1 MFTTFHLNGRLCSSD
16 LIRHIAAEAK
26 TPYTF
31 LITKPDIDWVYRA
44 QERMLQVLQMTHAK
58 MVYADHFQ
66 RPCPAAQAST
76 GGAGVSPA
84 ECPGAQASSPAL
96 ESSPTQGGAVYS
108 NSPAPLAGR
117 GTGGGAP
124 QGGAV
129 SRPHQEVTIGQLP
142 PKEAPVIDYQ
152 LGALRDDFDFGAVML
167 WDTRALREAATRMT
181 ANYQYAGLYDLRLKA
196 SENTP
201 LGTQASRLRLTTPFV
216 HIPEYL
222 YYELEHDNRKSG
234 EKLFDYVDP
243 RNRAVQIEME
253 QAVTDHLRAIHA
265 LITPT
270 DIHPADIPTKDEY
283 PVTASVIIPCK
294 NRARTVRDAI
304 TSALSQQVAAPYSFN
319 VFIVDDNSTDGTQDI
334 IRELVAAN
342 QTARQT
348 NPATPELIYIAQD
361 ATYHAIGGNW
371 NKAIHDP
378 RCGRYAIQL
387 DSDDTYSSPHTV
399 QTFIN
404 KFQEGNYAL
413 VIGTYQMTDIDG
425 NILPPGI
432 IDHREW
438 TDHNGMNN
446 ALRINGLGAPRA
458 FLTPLL
464 RTIDFPTTK
473 YGEDYAVALRI
484 CREYPV
490 GRIYD
495 VVYNCRRWE
504 CNSDANCDIPT
515 MNRNNWYKDRIRTWE
530 LQARI
535 KS

>member
-1 MFTTFHLNGRLCSSD
+1 MFTSFHLNGRLCSSD

-31 LITKPDIDWVYRA
+31 LITKPDIEWVYRA

-66 RPCPAAQAST
+66 RTA
-76 GGAGVSPA
+76 
-84 ECPGAQASSPAL
+84 
-96 ESSPTQGGAVYS
+96 
-108 NSPAPLAGR
+108 NSDLPL
-117 GTGGGAP
+117 
-124 QGGAV
+124 
-129 SRPHQEVTIGQLP
+129 
-142 PKEAPVIDYQ
+142 EAPVIDYQ

-167 WDTRALREAATRMT
+167 WDTNALQEAAARMT

-196 SENTP
+196 SDNA
-201 LGTQASRLRLTTPFV
+201 QTPFV

-222 YYELEHDNRKSG
+222 YYEIEHDNRKSG

-253 QAVTDHLRAIHA
+253 QAVTEHLRTIHA
-265 LITPT
+265 LITPA
-270 DIHPADIPTKDEY
+270 DIHPVEIEKDNF

-304 TSALSQQVAAPYSFN
+304 TSALSQQVTAPYSFN

-334 IRELVAAN
+334 IRELLKAN
-342 QTARQT
+342 QDARKT
-348 NPATPELIYIAQD
+348 NLATPELIYIAQD
-361 ATYHAIGGNW
+361 TTYHAIGGNW

-464 RTIDFPTTK
+464 RTINFPTTK

-504 CNSDANCDIPT
+504 CNSDANCDIPA

-535 KS
+535 TPN

>member
-1 MFTTFHLNGRLCSSD
+1 MFTSFHLNGRLCSSD
-16 LIRHIAAEAK
+16 LIRHIASEAK

-31 LITKPDIDWVYRA
+31 LITKPDIEWVYRA
-44 QERMLQVLQMTHAK
+44 QERMVQVLQMTRAK

-66 RPCPAAQAST
+66 RTDDS
-76 GGAGVSPA
+76 
-84 ECPGAQASSPAL
+84 
-96 ESSPTQGGAVYS
+96 
-108 NSPAPLAGR
+108 
-117 GTGGGAP
+117 
-124 QGGAV
+124 
-129 SRPHQEVTIGQLP
+129 GQP
-142 PKEAPVIDYQ
+142 IEAPVIDYQ
-152 LGALRDDFDFGAVML
+152 QGALRDDFDFGAVML
-167 WDTRALREAATRMT
+167 WDTNALREAAARMS
-181 ANYQYAGLYDLRLKA
+181 ADYQYAGLYDLRLKA
-196 SENTP
+196 SEN
-201 LGTQASRLRLTTPFV
+201 AHTPFV

-222 YYELEHDNRKSG
+222 YYEVEHDNRKSG

-253 QAVTDHLRAIHA
+253 QAVTDYLRNVRA
-265 LITPT
+265 LIS
-270 DIHPADIPTKDEY
+270 PADLHPVATAIAEDH

-304 TSALSQQVAAPYSFN
+304 TSALSQQVATPYSFN

-334 IRELVAAN
+334 IRELVAEN
-342 QTARQT
+342 QAARKA

-361 ATYHAIGGNW
+361 STYHAIGGNW
-371 NKAIHDP
+371 NKAVHDP
-378 RCGRYAIQL
+378 RCGLYAIQL

-404 KFQEGNYAL
+404 KFREGNYAL

-425 NILPPGI
+425 NLLPPGV

-438 TDHNGMNN
+438 TNDNGMNN

-458 FLTPLL
+458 FYTPLL

-535 KS
+535 KDNQ

>member
-16 LIRHIAAEAK
+16 LIRHIASEAK

-31 LITKPDIDWVYRA
+31 LITKPDIEWVYRA
-44 QERMLQVLQMTHAK
+44 QERMVQVLQMTHAK

-66 RPCPAAQAST
+66 RAA
-76 GGAGVSPA
+76 
-84 ECPGAQASSPAL
+84 
-96 ESSPTQGGAVYS
+96 
-108 NSPAPLAGR
+108 NSD
-117 GTGGGAP
+117 
-124 QGGAV
+124 
-129 SRPHQEVTIGQLP
+129 LP
-142 PKEAPVIDYQ
+142 IEAPVIDYQ

-167 WDTRALREAATRMT
+167 WDTNALREAASRM
-181 ANYQYAGLYDLRLKA
+181 AADYQYAGLYDLRLKA
-196 SENTP
+196 SESA
-201 LGTQASRLRLTTPFV
+201 QTPFV

-222 YYELEHDNRKSG
+222 YYEVEHDNRKSG

-243 RNRAVQIEME
+243 RNRTVQIEME
-253 QAVTDHLRAIHA
+253 QAVTEHLRATHA
-265 LITPT
+265 LITPA
-270 DIHPADIPTKDEY
+270 DLHPVEIENADAY

-304 TSALSQQVAAPYSFN
+304 TSALSQQVTAPYSFN

-334 IRELVAAN
+334 IRELLCIN
-342 QTARQT
+342 QAARQT
-348 NPATPELIYIAQD
+348 HPATPELIYIAQD
-361 ATYHAIGGNW
+361 PTYHAIGGNW

-490 GRIYD
+490 GRIYE

-535 KS
+535 KEY